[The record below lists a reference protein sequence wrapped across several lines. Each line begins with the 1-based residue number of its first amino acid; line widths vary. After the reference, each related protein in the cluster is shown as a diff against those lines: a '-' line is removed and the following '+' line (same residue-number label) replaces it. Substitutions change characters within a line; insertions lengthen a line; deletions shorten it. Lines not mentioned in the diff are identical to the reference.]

1 MSEGAKMS
9 SRKNYHCFTFLVF
22 EPNIFN
28 IGHSEAEYLELGT
41 IPSSNISCG
50 VTTVKFD
57 THEELLW
64 TGNENGYVTS
74 YYGPQMQKYTAFR
87 VNQSEMVHQ
96 IETNS
101 QGIFAL
107 TSSSL
112 RHQIRRGIPKF
123 TYRSK
128 NLNDALCMFSLAPTR
143 VLLAGHQQHII
154 DLDLETLTEQQLVDC
169 SGCAIIRHHSRFLCC
184 GNVNGCIS
192 LRDPNSLHEE
202 HQFLTH
208 SASLNDFDVQGNYL
222 ISCGFSEINNK
233 LAVDR
238 FLMVYDLRMLR

>member
-1 MSEGAKMS
+1 
-9 SRKNYHCFTFLVF
+9 VF
-22 EPNIFN
+22 EQNIFN

-50 VTTVKFD
+50 LTTMKFD
-57 THEELLW
+57 SHEELLW
-64 TGNENGYVTS
+64 TGSTNGFVTS
-74 YYGPQMQKYTAFR
+74 YYGPTMQKYTSFR

-96 IETNS
+96 IETS
-101 QGIFAL
+101 AQGIFAL
-107 TSSSL
+107 TSTTL

-128 NLNDALCMFSLAPTR
+128 NLNDALCMSQLSPSR
-143 VLLAGHQQHII
+143 MLLAGHQQHII
-154 DLDLETLTEQQLVDC
+154 DLDLETLTEQQLVDS

-192 LRDPNSLHEE
+192 LRDPVSLNEE
-202 HQFLTH
+202 HQLMTH

-222 ISCGFSEINNK
+222 ISCGFSDINGK

-238 FLMVYDLRMLR
+238 FLMVYDMRMLR